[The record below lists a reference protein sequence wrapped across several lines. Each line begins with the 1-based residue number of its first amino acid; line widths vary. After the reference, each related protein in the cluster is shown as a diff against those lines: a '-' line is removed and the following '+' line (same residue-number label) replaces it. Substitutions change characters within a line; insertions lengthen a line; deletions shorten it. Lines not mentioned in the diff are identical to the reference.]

1 MKQEVICI
9 IEQAQ
14 MGDEEAFKELYERFY
29 HSVYYKS
36 YQLTRNEADAK
47 DIVQEVFCEVHRS
60 LPQLLDPQHFYSWLM
75 MITTSR
81 TKNLFRKHT
90 HDALFIENM
99 QELNIKDQRIDANPE
114 YYAHDRSEQEI
125 IYQLIHEL
133 PKKYA
138 EVLELT
144 YLKEL
149 KLQEVADLLQVPLG
163 TVKTR
168 IVRGRKE
175 LQNKILAF
183 EHTEQRKLSFHVDT
197 AFPLSIIGIGSW
209 KVFTTQTISK
219 MKHFSQTIASNAV
232 VSGCVVSFGALAISG
247 GVFVYDDY
255 QRAQAS
261 QSMRTQDVADFDHTS
276 SKQEQQKPQ
285 EKQETALLQS
295 AFPSM
300 DYNGQDVKSSR
311 DAYFI
316 CLNFA
321 LKEEDMKEHTKE
333 DFMNILPIYEQLKKE
348 QSIHYQELEK
358 TGWTTLF
365 EAYAYSDI

>member
-1 MKQEVICI
+1 MELEVIRI
-9 IEQAQ
+9 IKQAQ
-14 MGDEEAFKELYERFY
+14 TGDEEAFRELYERFY

-36 YQLTRNEADAK
+36 YQLTHNEADAK
-47 DIVQEVFCEVHRS
+47 DIVQEVFYEVHRS
-60 LPQLLDPQHFYSWLM
+60 LPKLQDPQHFYSWLM

-90 HDALFIENM
+90 HDAFFMENM
-99 QELNIKDQRIDANPE
+99 QELNIKEQRIDANPE
-114 YYAHDRSEQEI
+114 YYAHDRSEQEVI
-125 IYQLIHEL
+125 HQLIHEL
-133 PKKYA
+133 PSKYS

-144 YLKEL
+144 YFKEL
-149 KLQEVADLLQVPLG
+149 KLQEVADLLHVPLG

-197 AFPLSIIGIGSW
+197 AFPLSILGIGSW
-209 KVFTTQTISK
+209 KVFSSQVMSK
-219 MKHFSQTIASNAV
+219 LKHVSQTITSNAV

-255 QRAQAS
+255 QSAQAS
-261 QSMRTQDVADFDHTS
+261 QPMKSHDVAAIDQSS
-276 SKQEQQKPQ
+276 SKQERKNTQ
-285 EKQETALLQS
+285 EKEEPVLLQ
-295 AFPSM
+295 AVFPSM
-300 DYNGQDVKSSR
+300 DYNGQAVTSSR
-311 DAYFI
+311 DAYFV

-321 LKEEDMKEHTKE
+321 LREEDMKEHTRE

-365 EAYAYSDI
+365 EAYAYGDI